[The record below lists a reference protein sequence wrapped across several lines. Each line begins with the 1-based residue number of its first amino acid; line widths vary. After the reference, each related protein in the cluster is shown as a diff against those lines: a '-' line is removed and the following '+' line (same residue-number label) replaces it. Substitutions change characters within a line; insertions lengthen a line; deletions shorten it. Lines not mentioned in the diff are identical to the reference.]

1 MVYVWGKE
9 AVSTPRLTTPHI
21 LGGKFKFV
29 VLFWIDDCHVV
40 ELLAVVFFLCVWIDD
55 CHPV

>member
-29 VLFWIDDCHVV
+29 VVFWIDDCHVV
-40 ELLAVVFFLCVWIDD
+40 ELLAVVFVRLY
-55 CHPV
+55 